1 MFVVEMLREQK
12 VPPPLRYSY
21 NNDNNQNATLLIRP
35 GARVQPSDAAV
46 QGVEVYCYVNYTKK
60 TISEATSRAAHCR
73 PVLRARRAAHVIIS
87 RRIFCPIGVAG
98 LGRR

>member
-1 MFVVEMLREQK
+1 MVEMLREQK

-46 QGVEVYCYVNYTKK
+46 QGVEVY
-60 TISEATSRAAHCR
+60 
-73 PVLRARRAAHVIIS
+73 
-87 RRIFCPIGVAG
+87 
-98 LGRR
+98 